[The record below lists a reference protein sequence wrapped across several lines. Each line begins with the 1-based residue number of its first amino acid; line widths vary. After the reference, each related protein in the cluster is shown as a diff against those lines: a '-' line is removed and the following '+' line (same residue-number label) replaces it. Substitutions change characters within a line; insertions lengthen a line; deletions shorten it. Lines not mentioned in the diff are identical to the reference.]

1 MGSPA
6 SHFVFELVG
15 LSCFPNSLLTETG
28 MRIAGT
34 AYRWPYGIAPPP
46 ELLASGTG
54 LLAARPTEINFVGE
68 RGIRGRVL
76 RKAYLGE
83 TIDYR
88 IMVGDA
94 DVRVQKTRHV
104 PPGFD
109 SSRLKTPIFCS
120 TTPVFM
126 RVSGRI
132 SGSACNGTLGL
143 LK

>member
-6 SHFVFELVG
+6 SHFVFELIG
-15 LSCFPNSLLTETG
+15 LSCFLNSLLTETG
-28 MRIAGT
+28 MQIAGT

-104 PPGFD
+104 PRPAVGDNCGLGFARPHWYPAD
-109 SSRLKTPIFCS
+109 
-120 TTPVFM
+120 
-126 RVSGRI
+126 
-132 SGSACNGTLGL
+132 
-143 LK
+143 